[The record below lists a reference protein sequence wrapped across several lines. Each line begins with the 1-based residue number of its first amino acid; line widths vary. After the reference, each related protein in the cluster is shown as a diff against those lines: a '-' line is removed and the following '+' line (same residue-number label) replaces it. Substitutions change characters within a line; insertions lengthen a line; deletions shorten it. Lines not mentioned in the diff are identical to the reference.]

1 MECRTISREQCLML
15 NRLVEE
21 ILRTNTKA
29 LIFMTRKAYNRPT
42 TQVVKLQHIGMLMLS
57 GDGVVSTRSNY
68 GEAKVEEWN

>member
-29 LIFMTRKAYNRPT
+29 HIFYDKKSLQQTDDAGRQVT
-42 TQVVKLQHIGMLMLS
+42 THW
-57 GDGVVSTRSNY
+57 D
-68 GEAKVEEWN
+68 AHVER